1 MIRAANPATGQPR
14 ALSVDSYVPSA
25 NPLQTVRF
33 ELTPTGARLDGL
45 PEYQLAFSGVKATGV
60 VDDKG
65 QKSMTVKM
73 GPLELQLSRAYSNGQ
88 P

>member
-1 MIRAANPATGQPR
+1 M
-14 ALSVDSYVPSA
+14 
-25 NPLQTVRF
+25 
-33 ELTPTGARLDGL
+33 TPTGARLDGL